1 MFCDRAVVIV
11 HSSVNFQHNFAHFIS
26 LLIYSFVVIVDQ
38 MMTVILTPYL
48 LCWRKSLMIL
58 HTSTTTMMPLT
69 LHTPTT
75 TTMPLTVCHIP
86 LLVATSVTATELK
99 TRPLSTTVV
108 MISMQ
113 MTFLMRMR
121 RHWCPCWKQI
131 QIWKVEIQIAATIF
145 TNFTNF
151 RLFGLFLSPSFT
163 FLLHVH
169 LFKIQFL
176 QIWSFYRIIGF
187 FYPKNGK
194 MRT

>member
-1 MFCDRAVVIV
+1 MFCDRAVVRV

-26 LLIYSFVVIVDQ
+26 LLVYSFVVIVDQ
-38 MMTVILTPYL
+38 MTTVILTPYL
-48 LCWRKSLMIL
+48 LCWRKSLMIH
-58 HTSTTTMMPLT
+58 HTSA
-69 LHTPTT
+69 T
-75 TTMPLTVCHIP
+75 TTMPLTRVTVCHIP
-86 LLVATSVTATELK
+86 LLVATSVKATEWK

-113 MTFLMRMR
+113 ITFLMRMR

-131 QIWKVEIQIAATIF
+131 QIWKVEIQIAATNTIF
-145 TNFTNF
+145 TNFTYF
-151 RLFGLFLSPSFT
+151 RLFGLFLSPSVT